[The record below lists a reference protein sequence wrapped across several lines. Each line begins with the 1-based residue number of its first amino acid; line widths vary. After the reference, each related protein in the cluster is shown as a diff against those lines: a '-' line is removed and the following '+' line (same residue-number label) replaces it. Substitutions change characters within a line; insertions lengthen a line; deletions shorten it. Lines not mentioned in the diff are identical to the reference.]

1 MIANIENSKDCLL
14 ASLLKLSLD
23 QIIIVWQRYIYDA
36 PTRSRYTINVKLRK
50 RKKWTVKSCGYFPLK
65 KRAERMWIFLKGKDL
80 FVCLTTGFEKS
91 A

>member
-36 PTRSRYTINVKLRK
+36 PTRSRYTINVKLCK
-50 RKKWTVKSCGYFPLK
+50 RKKWTVKSCGYFPQK
-65 KRAERMWIFLKGKDL
+65 KSREDVDIFKGER
-80 FVCLTTGFEKS
+80 FVCMS
-91 A
+91 YNRV